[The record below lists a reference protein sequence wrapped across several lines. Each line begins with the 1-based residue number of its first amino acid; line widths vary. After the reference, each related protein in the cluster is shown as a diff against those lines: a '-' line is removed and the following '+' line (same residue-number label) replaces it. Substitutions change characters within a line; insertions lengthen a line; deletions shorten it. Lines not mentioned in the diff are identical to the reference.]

1 MYIITYVLYLYIEK
15 HITITE
21 MENGIL
27 IGGQALI
34 QLGSSRG
41 TIDTDYLVNISDA
54 RTFIHDEEDID
65 LINAGGRQS
74 FAKFFLAIWN
84 IEKGNTI
91 ATPQSLLE
99 LKAYSYIQ
107 HLKNGNGQKADD
119 AEYDMRFLVRTFKLK
134 GVKIV
139 SNYLSKA
146 EQKVIQ
152 DLIKAVRK

>member
-65 LINAGGRQS
+65 SVVEPMDPVKGLDLDDDDIPSDDDEDEDLLKDKGGS
-74 FAKFFLAIWN
+74 DD
-84 IEKGNTI
+84 GDD
-91 ATPQSLLE
+91 
-99 LKAYSYIQ
+99 
-107 HLKNGNGQKADD
+107 DD
-119 AEYDMRFLVRTFKLK
+119 ADEDDFADSDNF
-134 GVKIV
+134 
-139 SNYLSKA
+139 
-146 EQKVIQ
+146 
-152 DLIKAVRK
+152 DD